1 MDMAATVRETVSAMG
16 ISTTD
21 GEFEQVDSLT
31 LLSVIMKLEETAGVR
46 IPIEDLE
53 VENFRT
59 VEAVAELLARLQR
72 EAAA

>member
-16 ISTTD
+16 ITTTD
-21 GEFEQVDSLT
+21 GELEPVDSLT
-31 LLSVIMKLEETAGVR
+31 LLSVIMQLEETAGVR
-46 IPIEDLE
+46 IPIEELE

-59 VEAVAELLARLQR
+59 VESVAELLTRLQR

>member
-16 ISTTD
+16 ITTTD

-31 LLSVIMKLEETAGVR
+31 LLGVIMKLEETAGVQ
-46 IPIEDLE
+46 IPIEELE

-59 VEAVAELLARLQR
+59 VEAVAELLTRLQR